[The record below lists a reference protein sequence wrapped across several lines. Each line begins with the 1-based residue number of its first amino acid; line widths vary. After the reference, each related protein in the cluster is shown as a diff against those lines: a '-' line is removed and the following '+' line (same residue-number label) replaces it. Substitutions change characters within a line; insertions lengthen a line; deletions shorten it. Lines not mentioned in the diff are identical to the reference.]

1 MSEVNENVPQ
11 PDPQPTPQPA
21 PQPAV
26 NPSVEQRLAEA
37 EAARAEADQLRARV
51 AEYENRAKEL
61 ETNYTRYKDTFKNTM
76 RGGHRDVD
84 ELRHNLLYLYDGDEN
99 IVNAVIQ
106 NLPDN
111 RPEPTDEPV
120 HDELPDDGVRPLADH
135 ERVRVEVAANQHWE
149 SLVDRRVQQ
158 AEKYISPV
166 VKLRASQNGTTEAQE
181 RAKIRGAISKKA
193 FDAWNRNIGRLPNGD
208 IDFRSFDP
216 IINETASGFEE
227 ALGLVIGDKGFLG
240 QSPAPSPVDDEEVPV
255 PIRSNYRSQAE
266 FEAAKQN
273 WRAQN
278 NKRLAQSMKR

>member
-1 MSEVNENVPQ
+1 MSEVNDTV
-11 PDPQPTPQPA
+11 PDPQTAPQPA
-21 PQPAV
+21 PQPDPRPV

-37 EAARAEADQLRARV
+37 EAARAEAAELRARV
-51 AEYENRAKEL
+51 AEYENRAREL

-76 RGGHRDVD
+76 RGGHRDVE

-111 RPEPTDEPV
+111 KPEPTNDVP
-120 HDELPDDGVRPLADH
+120 DDLPDDDVRPLPDH

-158 AEKYISPV
+158 AEKYIAPV

-193 FDAWNRNIGRLPNGD
+193 FDAWNRNVGRLPNGD

-278 NKRLAQSMKR
+278 NRRLAQSMKR